1 MSDTVRYS
9 SFATSRPPGVAVAAT
24 GTVAAGGRSSSS
36 TTGAL
41 YDLGV
46 MALEERFPRPAVVG
60 IVNVTPDSFSDGGE
74 AFAPDAAV
82 RRRRRP
88 VAHGS
93 APRELRRESTK
104 ARPSPGSPSSEIP

>member
-46 MALEERFPRPAVVG
+46 TPLEVRFPRPAVVG

-74 AFAPDAAV
+74 AFAPDAAAAPP
-82 RRRRRP
+82 RP
-88 VAHGS
+88 PTARGGRPGRLG
-93 APRELRRESTK
+93 PRPP
-104 ARPSPGSPSSEIP
+104 A